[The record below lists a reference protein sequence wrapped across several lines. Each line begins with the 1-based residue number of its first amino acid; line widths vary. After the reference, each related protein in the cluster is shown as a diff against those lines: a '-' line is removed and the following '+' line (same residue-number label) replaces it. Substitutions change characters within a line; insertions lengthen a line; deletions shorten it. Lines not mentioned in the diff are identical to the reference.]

1 MDKVFDEDTKY
12 LMENLRN
19 AQDDF
24 ENAINNY
31 DFVEDPELIDY
42 YIYKIKASQTR
53 YQYLLKKV
61 KEKGL

>member
-19 AQDDF
+19 AQSDF

-31 DFVEDPELIDY
+31 DFAEDPELIDY
-42 YIYKIKASQTR
+42 YIYKIKASQAR